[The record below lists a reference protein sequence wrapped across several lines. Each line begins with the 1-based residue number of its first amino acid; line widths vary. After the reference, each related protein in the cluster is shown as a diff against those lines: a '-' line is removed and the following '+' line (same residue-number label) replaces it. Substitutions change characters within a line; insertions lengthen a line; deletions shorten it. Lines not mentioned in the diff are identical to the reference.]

1 MACAEVATAKANA
14 TAINLIIVFSVFVP
28 SWREDAQPLR
38 AAGRLSAFG
47 ARAGREKT
55 GANRPHRRLDGGV
68 ADCYVLNGNRYKE
81 LVKIAHPA
89 RSTAVGT
96 LCDAGSLVQNHVQ

>member
-14 TAINLIIVFSVFVP
+14 TATNLIIVFSIFVP
-28 SWREDAQPLR
+28 SRREDAQPLR

-55 GANRPHRRLDGGV
+55 GTNRPHLRLDGG
-68 ADCYVLNGNRYKE
+68 
-81 LVKIAHPA
+81 
-89 RSTAVGT
+89 STDWMWP
-96 LCDAGSLVQNHVQ
+96 LL